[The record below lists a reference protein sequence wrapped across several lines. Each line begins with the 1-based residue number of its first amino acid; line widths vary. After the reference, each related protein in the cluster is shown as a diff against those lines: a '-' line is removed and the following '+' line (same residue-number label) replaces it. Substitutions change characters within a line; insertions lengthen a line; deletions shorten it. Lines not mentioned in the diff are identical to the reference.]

1 MNGQEHHV
9 ANRSSQQLRARSG
22 SAVSVESFGVAGPAV
37 YRYFVSKADILSAL
51 IIRVQEWK
59 ALESSRATH
68 HSASDEQVIEGLVR
82 GYVRIATEATDLLA
96 VSVTEALNLPASAAE
111 RNRRVRQDDLAEW
124 VKWLRISRSEVTEA
138 DALALVN
145 AVRTA
150 LNDLVRIP
158 HLSRHAEF
166 PDELVACSLN
176 ALRNTP
182 MPSARSGRRRD
193 E

>member
-1 MNGQEHHV
+1 M
-9 ANRSSQQLRARSG
+9 
-22 SAVSVESFGVAGPAV
+22 
-37 YRYFVSKADILSAL
+37 
-51 IIRVQEWK
+51 
-59 ALESSRATH
+59 ALESSRAMH

-111 RNRRVRQDDLAEW
+111 RDRRIRQDDLAEW
-124 VKWLRISRSEVTEA
+124 VKWLRTSRSEVTEA

-158 HLSRHAEF
+158 HLSRHAEL
-166 PDELVACSLN
+166 PDELVACSMN
-176 ALRNTP
+176 ALLNTP